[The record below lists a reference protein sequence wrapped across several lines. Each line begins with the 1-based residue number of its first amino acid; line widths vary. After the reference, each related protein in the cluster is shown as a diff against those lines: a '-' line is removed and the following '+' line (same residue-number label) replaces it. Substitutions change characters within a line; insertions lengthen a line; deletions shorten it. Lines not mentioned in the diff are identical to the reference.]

1 MQGNQ
6 IVSDEGG
13 VLGQEKDIRF
23 DTKTG
28 IVEEFVVLNAGK
40 EIVVPVTSVATSTP
54 STTIIKME

>member
-40 EIVVPVTSVATSTP
+40 EIVVPVTSVAT
-54 STTIIKME
+54 